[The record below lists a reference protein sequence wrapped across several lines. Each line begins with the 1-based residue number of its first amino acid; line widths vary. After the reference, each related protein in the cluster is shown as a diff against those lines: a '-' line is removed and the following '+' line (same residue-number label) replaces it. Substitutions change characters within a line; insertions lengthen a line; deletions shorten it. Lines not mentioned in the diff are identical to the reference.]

1 MATKKG
7 YIYLCLVERNFDS
20 VSHAVCFTCGCVD
33 SRMRKRCPYVTI
45 QKNFICTRVQ
55 DKQEPLPR
63 DDPFSQFKF
72 KTMDKGISVL
82 VCKGAERNEMFYMM
96 QKYTSNEQH
105 LKALKIAAFM
115 SDLLVAI
122 HPVMVI

>member
-1 MATKKG
+1 
-7 YIYLCLVERNFDS
+7 
-20 VSHAVCFTCGCVD
+20 
-33 SRMRKRCPYVTI
+33 MRKRCPYVTI

-96 QKYTSNEQH
+96 LKYTSNEQH